1 LTPANLRFGGG
12 AAESAILPQVAFCLL
27 IAVVLILA
35 LPRHK
40 ALTPFLAACFIIPL
54 GQVVVLG
61 GIHLTPLRILILPV
75 LARRASFRKSEKYP
89 GGFNG
94 MDRMA
99 ILWSVSAVVM
109 FWVQFPEAIVTG
121 LGVLVDTFGGYLAV
135 RFLIPDGQA
144 MRKAIRVIA
153 VVCVIQGIPMVIEQI
168 AHINVFGLVAGVPLA
183 PAVREGHIRASG
195 TMGCLTAGPF
205 AGALIPVFLWLRT
218 ERGSRMIA
226 YVGLAAATAM
236 VVASYSSTSWMALA
250 GSLIGLAFWPLRKRM
265 RMVRRGLFCT
275 IVGLHMVMKAPV
287 WALIARIDLTGS
299 SSGYQRF
306 TLVDMTIRHF
316 STWWLIGTPDY
327 VNWGW
332 DSYDLCNQFVAVALT
347 GGLLP
352 LIAYIAILSRSF
364 GAIGTAR
371 KAVAGMRGQEWFY
384 WCMGSELF
392 SMVMTHWGINYVGVL
407 LMDLFVFVACV
418 SVATSE
424 ARESEARRLERP
436 AEAQPVPA
444 AGAAESLSYLTA

>member
-135 RFLIPDGQA
+135 RFLIPDG
-144 MRKAIRVIA
+144 
-153 VVCVIQGIPMVIEQI
+153 
-168 AHINVFGLVAGVPLA
+168 
-183 PAVREGHIRASG
+183 
-195 TMGCLTAGPF
+195 
-205 AGALIPVFLWLRT
+205 
-218 ERGSRMIA
+218 
-226 YVGLAAATAM
+226 
-236 VVASYSSTSWMALA
+236 
-250 GSLIGLAFWPLRKRM
+250 
-265 RMVRRGLFCT
+265 
-275 IVGLHMVMKAPV
+275 
-287 WALIARIDLTGS
+287 
-299 SSGYQRF
+299 
-306 TLVDMTIRHF
+306 
-316 STWWLIGTPDY
+316 
-327 VNWGW
+327 
-332 DSYDLCNQFVAVALT
+332 
-347 GGLLP
+347 
-352 LIAYIAILSRSF
+352 
-364 GAIGTAR
+364 
-371 KAVAGMRGQEWFY
+371 
-384 WCMGSELF
+384 
-392 SMVMTHWGINYVGVL
+392 
-407 LMDLFVFVACV
+407 
-418 SVATSE
+418 
-424 ARESEARRLERP
+424 
-436 AEAQPVPA
+436 
-444 AGAAESLSYLTA
+444 

>member
-1 LTPANLRFGGG
+1 
-12 AAESAILPQVAFCLL
+12 
-27 IAVVLILA
+27 
-35 LPRHK
+35 
-40 ALTPFLAACFIIPL
+40 
-54 GQVVVLG
+54 VVLG

>member
-1 LTPANLRFGGG
+1 M
-12 AAESAILPQVAFCLL
+12 
-27 IAVVLILA
+27 
-35 LPRHK
+35 
-40 ALTPFLAACFIIPL
+40 
-54 GQVVVLG
+54 VLG